1 MANVFEQF
9 GKDVNAAA
17 AGGNVQALPNQPAPA
32 TTDGSAHAGVMED
45 AGQRWG
51 IPQGL
56 MSALMSKESSGNAG
70 AVSSKGAIGLGQ
82 VMPATAQGMGYNVD
96 ELRNNPAMQADASAQ
111 YLSQMYNRYGDWRLA
126 LQAYHDGPGNVDA
139 MLKGNYTPG
148 PEGANYVDSRFDQ
161 WTNGS
166 ANGAN
171 SVEPTQHATSAKAGG
186 NVFAQFGEYSPARA
200 DENQAPPEQAD
211 PAQTATGDQPATAA
225 QPAGAEPSPYADY
238 QRPTTLGEDLADVGK
253 GFARA
258 ATNVL
263 NIPIDV
269 ANMTQ
274 SGVTWLANQ
283 AGIGDGTYNPIPRGG
298 IPGITGDEDMS
309 EGARLGADIISA
321 FTTLP
326 GGAAGAA
333 SKAPAVARELAELAG
348 TASPEVASILQRLGG
363 FVENRIAAPA
373 ARATPGAIAASGGD
387 EDKAAI
393 GIAAGPIGEGLAN
406 GIGAGV
412 RRAAP
417 VVSDVID
424 KFRPAPEATAT
435 GSAAR
440 NQAAR
445 DATEQQIGDAAAEA
459 NRRFTQ
465 RATVET
471 RAADA
476 SNPAEPVTA
485 PQAAI
490 DLANAAQVDKA
501 VLRSAGALGMSD
513 ALTPAAY
520 ARDPSFRQTVQALA
534 SRKGSLLQAKE
545 VESVG
550 RLADQADQLIKEAGG
565 DASAVGI
572 DQAFRQQVKQTIDNL
587 GQKADDI
594 YNTIGTKIP
603 KQADVDPVNTLG
615 YLWQKADDL
624 RGIEHLSSAEK
635 KALDWLQPVG
645 DAAAPTY
652 ARIDTLRK
660 QVGQAINKKSGPFK
674 DEEAGALKQLYG
686 RLTEDQEAVAARYGA
701 DQEWTAGKQL
711 VQRRK
716 ELEEQAIGAL
726 GKDLDGSVTS
736 KAQNAILALGRKG
749 GDPKAWN
756 DLIRAT
762 PESMRGQ
769 VVANALQRTFTAGS
783 RKEQSLSIPGF
794 VDWYNTA
801 RANGTLSNVMQHLPR
816 ELRAR
821 YGHIARVANGIRRAQ
836 SDTVTTGSINDFV
849 KRFDQADG
857 ALGKL
862 YGTAGTIAQ
871 HAGAFLTL
879 GPMGNLAVEAGR
891 TALKN
896 RVARSTLADNLLA
909 SNQFNQLL
917 QAAAKGD
924 AKAVRSAE
932 NNVTGMK
939 DWKEFVTTLPE
950 AEKEQIGRV
959 GVAGWL
965 TSGQQASG
973 AN

>member
-1 MANVFEQF
+1 MANVFDQF
-9 GKDVNAAA
+9 DQDVAAA
-17 AGGNVQALPNQPAPA
+17 QQQGGGVNALPNQPAPA
-32 TTDGSAHAGVMED
+32 TTDGSNHGGIMED
-45 AGQRWG
+45 AGARWG

-82 VMPATAQGMGYNVD
+82 VMPGTAADMGYNVD
-96 ELRNNPAMQADASAQ
+96 EMRNNPAMQADASAQ
-111 YLSQMYNRYGDWRLA
+111 YLSKMYQRYGDWRLA
-126 LQAYHDGPGNVDA
+126 LQAYHDGPGNTDA
-139 MLKGNYTPG
+139 MIKGNYTPG

-161 WTNGS
+161 WTNGG
-166 ANGAN
+166 ANGADSAN
-171 SVEPTQHATSAKAGG
+171 VTQYATSAKSGG
-186 NVFAQFGEYSPARA
+186 NVFDQFGDYSPARA
-200 DENQAPPEQAD
+200 DENAAPAQQAD

-238 QRPTTLGEDLADVGK
+238 QGATTLGEDLSAIGDTLADTGK

-269 ANMTQ
+269 ANMAQ
-274 SGVTWLANQ
+274 SGVSWLANQ

-298 IPGITGDEDMS
+298 IPGITGDQDMS

-321 FTTLP
+321 FATLP
-326 GGAAGAA
+326 GGGAGAA

-363 FVENRIAAPA
+363 FVENRIVAPA
-373 ARATPGAIAASGGD
+373 ARATPGAIASSGGD
-387 EDKAAI
+387 EDKTAI
-393 GIAAGPIGEGLAN
+393 GIAAGPIGEGIVNAV
-406 GIGAGV
+406 GAAA

-417 VVSDVID
+417 VVSDALDAI
-424 KFRPAPEATAT
+424 RPAASEPPAP
-435 GSAAR
+435 GSVAAAR
-440 NQAAR
+440 Q
-445 DATEQQIGDAAAEA
+445 TEQQVGDAAQEA

-465 RATVET
+465 QGTTTDAAGQAT
-471 RAADA
+471 
-476 SNPAEPVTA
+476 TA

-490 DLANAAQVDKA
+490 DLADAAQVDQA
-501 VLRSAGALGMSD
+501 VLRSAGKLGMSD

-520 ARDPSFRQTVQALA
+520 SRDPAFRQTVQALA

-545 VESVG
+545 AESVA
-550 RLADQADQLIKEAGG
+550 RLGEQADKLITEAGG
-565 DASAVGI
+565 DASAYGI

-603 KQADVDPVNTLG
+603 KDADVDPVNTLG
-615 YLWQKADDL
+615 YLWDKADTMK
-624 RGIEHLSSAEK
+624 GVEFLSSAEK

-645 DAAAPTY
+645 ADAATPTY
-652 ARIDTLRK
+652 SRLDTLRK

-674 DEEAGALKQLYG
+674 DEETGALKQLYG

-701 DQEWTAGKQL
+701 DHEWAAGKQL

-726 GKDLDGSVTS
+726 GKDLDGSATS

-801 RANGTLSNVMQHLPR
+801 RANGTLGQVMQHLPR

-821 YGHIARVANGIRRAQ
+821 YGHIARVANGMRRAQ

-879 GPMGNLAVEAGR
+879 GPMGNLGVEAAR
-891 TALKN
+891 NALKN
-896 RVARSTLADNLLA
+896 RVSRSTLADNLLA
-909 SNQFNQLL
+909 SDQFNKLL
-917 QAAAKGD
+917 QAAARGD
-924 AKAVRSAE
+924 KSATRSAE
-932 NNVTGMK
+932 STVTNMA
-939 DWKEFVTTLPE
+939 DWKEFVSTLPE
-950 AEKEQIGRV
+950 ADKAQIGRV
-959 GVAGWL
+959 GITGWL
-965 TSGQQASG
+965 NSGQASG

>member
-1 MANVFEQF
+1 MANVFDQF
-9 GKDVNAAA
+9 DQDVAAA
-17 AGGNVQALPNQPAPA
+17 QQQGGGVNALPNQPAPA
-32 TTDGSAHAGVMED
+32 TTDGSNHGGIMED

-56 MSALMSKESSGNAG
+56 MSALMSKESAGKPG

-82 VMPATAQGMGYNVD
+82 VMPGTAQDMGYNVD
-96 ELRNNPAMQADASAQ
+96 EMRNNPAMQADASAQ
-111 YLSQMYNRYGDWRLA
+111 YLSKMYQRYGDWRLA
-126 LQAYHDGPGNVDA
+126 LQAYHDGPGNTDA

-161 WTNGS
+161 WTNGGDR
-166 ANGAN
+166 GAN
-171 SVEPTQHATSAKAGG
+171 SVEPTQYATSAKAGG
-186 NVFAQFGEYSPARA
+186 NVFDQFGEYSPARA
-200 DENQAPPEQAD
+200 DENQAPAAAAD

-238 QRPTTLGEDLADVGK
+238 DPGTTLGQDIADMGK

-269 ANMTQ
+269 ANMAQ
-274 SGVTWLANQ
+274 SGGAWLANQ

-298 IPGITGDEDMS
+298 IPGITDDQDMS

-321 FTTLP
+321 FATLP
-326 GGAAGAA
+326 GGGASTAA
-333 SKAPAVARELAELAG
+333 KAPAIAREMAELAG

-363 FVENRIAAPA
+363 FLENRIAAPA
-373 ARATPGAIAASGGD
+373 ARATPGAIASSGGD
-387 EDKAAI
+387 EDRTAI
-393 GIAAGPIGEGLAN
+393 GIAAGPIGEGLVNAAAA
-406 GIGAGV
+406 GA
-412 RRAAP
+412 RKAAP

-424 KFRPAPEATAT
+424 RFRPAPAEPPAP
-435 GSAAR
+435 GSVAAM
-440 NQAAR
+440 A
-445 DATEQQIGDAAAEA
+445 DTEQGIGDAAVEA

-465 RATVET
+465 RKTVET
-471 RAADA
+471 RPADGT
-476 SNPAEPVTA
+476 NEAETITA

-490 DLANAAQVDKA
+490 DLANAADVDKA
-501 VLRSAGALGMSD
+501 VLRSAGKLGMSD

-520 ARDPSFRQTVQALA
+520 SRDPAFRQTVQALA

-545 VESVG
+545 AESVG
-550 RLADQADQLIKEAGG
+550 RLAEQADNLINEAGG
-565 DASAVGI
+565 DASAYGI

-594 YNTIGTKIP
+594 YNQIGTKIP
-603 KQADVDPVNTLG
+603 KNTDVDPLNTLG
-615 YLWQKADDL
+615 YLEQRVADM
-624 RGIEHLSSAEK
+624 GGYQHLSPVEK
-635 KALDWLQPVG
+635 RALEWLDPVG
-645 DAAAPTY
+645 AQASTPTY
-652 ARIDTLRK
+652 ARLDTLRK

-674 DEEAGALKQLYG
+674 DEETGGLKQLYG
-686 RLTEDQEAVAARYGA
+686 RLTEDQEAVAAKFGA
-701 DQEWTAGKQL
+701 ADDWNAGKQL

-726 GKDLDGSVTS
+726 GNDLAGSATS

-749 GDPKAWN
+749 GDPKAW
-756 DLIRAT
+756 DAIIRAT

-801 RANGTLSNVMQHLPR
+801 RANGTLGQVMQHLPR
-816 ELRAR
+816 DLRAR
-821 YGHIARVANGIRRAQ
+821 YGHIARVANGMRRAQ
-836 SDTVTTGSINDFV
+836 SQTVTTGSINDFV

-909 SNQFNQLL
+909 SNQFNTLL

-924 AKAVRSAE
+924 KQAIRSAE
-932 NNVTGMK
+932 NTVTGMK
-939 DWKEFVTTLPE
+939 DWKEFVKTLPE
-950 AEKEQIGRV
+950 KEQGQIGRV
-959 GVAGWL
+959 GITGWL
-965 TSGQQASG
+965 NSGQASG